1 MRPANGIDQGSEVW
15 SNTRVKGRMVFV
27 RVGVIILPAV
37 RSVVTGKIIRALGM
51 NKVEPTKVRI
61 WGTRLERVIG
71 QKRKYIPGFETR
83 AGRSLTLTWTIGNS
97 ARIDKTPWATF
108 PVL

>member
-1 MRPANGIDQGSEVW
+1 
-15 SNTRVKGRMVFV
+15 MVFV
-27 RVGVIILPAV
+27 RVGVIVLAAV
-37 RSVVTGKIIRALGM
+37 CPISTGKIIGALGV
-51 NKVEPTKVRI
+51 NKVDPAKVRI
-61 WGTRLERVIG
+61 WGARLERVISP
-71 QKRKYIPGFETR
+71 KWECPPGFETR